1 MPNFQSALQAIVS
14 SVAIPGGAAEA
25 KEGQRYVVCISRDY
39 GCGGELIG
47 KKLAERLGVRYFSKE
62 ILEKIIERTHMD
74 PHVVKTLEEKVH
86 KARDLWLYSL
96 FTGQDASADTY
107 KRHMV
112 NIMLSLSRVGGVI
125 MGRGGHVV
133 LGHTKAL
140 RVRLIGTLDK
150 CAQRVAHEEGVAVE
164 DAKHHIQEHNA
175 QRGKYVWEM
184 FHSRL
189 NDPNA
194 FDLVVNV
201 DRLGDID
208 HVTAMLA
215 DAAKAVT
222 EGENI

>member
-14 SVAIPGGAAEA
+14 SVAIPGGGQEA

-39 GCGGELIG
+39 GCRGELIG
-47 KKLAERLGVRYFSKE
+47 KKLAESLGVRYFSKE
-62 ILEKIIERTHMD
+62 VLEKIIERTHMD

-125 MGRGGHVV
+125 MGRGGHVI
-133 LGHTKAL
+133 LGRTKAL
-140 RVRLIGTLDK
+140 RVRLIGALDK
-150 CAQRVAHEEGVAVE
+150 CAERVAHEDGIGID
-164 DAKHHIQEHNA
+164 DAKKLIQEHNA

-189 NDPNA
+189 NDPAA

-215 DAAKAVT
+215 DAVKAVT

>member
-1 MPNFQSALQAIVS
+1 MPHIHSAIQSIIS
-14 SVAIPGGAAEA
+14 SIGIPGGAAEA
-25 KEGQRYVVCISRDY
+25 KEGQRLVVCISRDY
-39 GCGGELIG
+39 GCGGETIG

-62 ILEKIIERTHMD
+62 VLEKIVERTHMD
-74 PHVVKTLEEKVH
+74 AEVVKTLEEKTQ

-96 FTGQDASADTY
+96 FTGKDASADTY

-112 NIMLSLSRVGGVI
+112 NIILSLSRVGGVI
-125 MGRGGHVV
+125 VGRGSHVI

-150 CAQRVAHEEGVAVE
+150 CAQRVAHEDSISFEE
-164 DAKHHIQEHNA
+164 AKHRIQEHNA

-189 NDPNA
+189 NDPAA

-201 DRLGDID
+201 DRLGDIE
-208 HVTAMLA
+208 HVTEMLA

-222 EGENI
+222 EGTNL